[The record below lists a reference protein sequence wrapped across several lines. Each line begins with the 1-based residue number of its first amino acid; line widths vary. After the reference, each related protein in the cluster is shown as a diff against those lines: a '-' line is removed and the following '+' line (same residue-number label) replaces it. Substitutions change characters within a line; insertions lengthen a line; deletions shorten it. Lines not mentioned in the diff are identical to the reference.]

1 MRPHRLQLR
10 AFGPFAGELDL
21 DLDELSSQGLF
32 LLHGET
38 GAGKTSLLD
47 ALGFAVYGEL
57 PGPRR
62 ADEVR
67 CRYAPAGLSTQV
79 VLEATV
85 RGRRL
90 RWTRTPRWERPKK
103 RGGGITVEQPTVLVE
118 ELLGDSWVAQASSLQ
133 EAGMLAIDAV
143 GLTAEQLFRVVVLP
157 QGQFARF
164 LHADSAE
171 REALLA
177 TLFDTSTFEQVMA
190 WLVRRRDETRQ
201 ARDDAQAQVLTLC
214 ARVAEVCG
222 QEPQGDLASWASDR
236 LEDARALLRGL
247 DVELTAAQAVLTD
260 ALGAHTLCRTRV
272 EQHTRHLQL
281 QERRAVLLG
290 AEEAIGQARSRL
302 GRHDEAAEP
311 LRALRGAEHLAAQS
325 VDAASAAAQALQAL
339 AAEHRSLSC
348 ADLTGLEA
356 RSREAAGALREQ
368 HRRWT
373 ALITRRAALPTR
385 ESTVS
390 DLARESN
397 RATAAAD
404 RGPLRREALR
414 EAELLNARVA
424 QLRDA
429 CEHHGQAD
437 RLEAEL
443 AEARTHC
450 AHSRERRVLAHS
462 EELTL
467 FELWLTQT
475 AGRLA
480 LDLTAGQACCVCGS
494 PQHPAPA
501 RPGADVV
508 MESAVLQAKQVTED
522 LRVHEQLADNEVIA
536 VQERRH
542 QAVRVARALAG
553 PDLPDRP
560 AVLTALDGS
569 RARLAELLAS
579 AGVGT
584 LEVHTAADLEQQL
597 NGLQEAARVA
607 ALELARSSAE
617 LTAEKEAVETERS
630 RLGEDPAAALELV
643 GTLAEAA
650 GRAAVA
656 VAERERV
663 AAALATARA
672 SAGLVARE
680 VGFASLAEV
689 VEATLPDDMQAQL
702 RALVEEHEGLLAE
715 VGWALSEL
723 AATSEA
729 GADRGADRGADGVA
743 DVATLQS
750 ELDVVVAAADR
761 AQESLDSRRRHQI
774 RAEQGFARLGDRVPE
789 LLAAIAVAAPLATE
803 HAEVSA
809 LAELAQGRGSNT
821 LRMSLTTFV
830 LAARLEQVC
839 SAASE
844 RLAWMTDG
852 RYQLVHDDAVLDKR
866 SRHGLGLGVEDAW
879 SGGVRSAAS
888 LSGGETFLASLA
900 LALALGDVV
909 TAEAGAT
916 RLDAL
921 FIDEGFGSLDPQALD
936 RAMEVLDDLR
946 SGGRAVGVVSHVAE
960 LRERIPTQVHVHR
973 ARAGST
979 VTVSTGAATAVS
991 CT

>member
-1 MRPHRLQLR
+1 
-10 AFGPFAGELDL
+10 
-21 DLDELSSQGLF
+21 
-32 LLHGET
+32 
-38 GAGKTSLLD
+38 
-47 ALGFAVYGEL
+47 
-57 PGPRR
+57 
-62 ADEVR
+62 
-67 CRYAPAGLSTQV
+67 
-79 VLEATV
+79 
-85 RGRRL
+85 
-90 RWTRTPRWERPKK
+90 
-103 RGGGITVEQPTVLVE
+103 
-118 ELLGDSWVAQASSLQ
+118 
-133 EAGMLAIDAV
+133 
-143 GLTAEQLFRVVVLP
+143 
-157 QGQFARF
+157 
-164 LHADSAE
+164 
-171 REALLA
+171 
-177 TLFDTSTFEQVMA
+177 
-190 WLVRRRDETRQ
+190 
-201 ARDDAQAQVLTLC
+201 
-214 ARVAEVCG
+214 
-222 QEPQGDLASWASDR
+222 
-236 LEDARALLRGL
+236 
-247 DVELTAAQAVLTD
+247 
-260 ALGAHTLCRTRV
+260 
-272 EQHTRHLQL
+272 
-281 QERRAVLLG
+281 
-290 AEEAIGQARSRL
+290 
-302 GRHDEAAEP
+302 
-311 LRALRGAEHLAAQS
+311 
-325 VDAASAAAQALQAL
+325 
-339 AAEHRSLSC
+339 
-348 ADLTGLEA
+348 
-356 RSREAAGALREQ
+356 
-368 HRRWT
+368 
-373 ALITRRAALPTR
+373 
-385 ESTVS
+385 
-390 DLARESN
+390 
-397 RATAAAD
+397 
-404 RGPLRREALR
+404 
-414 EAELLNARVA
+414 
-424 QLRDA
+424 
-429 CEHHGQAD
+429 
-437 RLEAEL
+437 
-443 AEARTHC
+443 
-450 AHSRERRVLAHS
+450 
-462 EELTL
+462 
-467 FELWLTQT
+467 
-475 AGRLA
+475 
-480 LDLTAGQACCVCGS
+480 
-494 PQHPAPA
+494 
-501 RPGADVV
+501 
-508 MESAVLQAKQVTED
+508 
-522 LRVHEQLADNEVIA
+522 
-536 VQERRH
+536 
-542 QAVRVARALAG
+542 
-553 PDLPDRP
+553 
-560 AVLTALDGS
+560 
-569 RARLAELLAS
+569 
-579 AGVGT
+579 
-584 LEVHTAADLEQQL
+584 
-597 NGLQEAARVA
+597 
-607 ALELARSSAE
+607 
-617 LTAEKEAVETERS
+617 VETERS